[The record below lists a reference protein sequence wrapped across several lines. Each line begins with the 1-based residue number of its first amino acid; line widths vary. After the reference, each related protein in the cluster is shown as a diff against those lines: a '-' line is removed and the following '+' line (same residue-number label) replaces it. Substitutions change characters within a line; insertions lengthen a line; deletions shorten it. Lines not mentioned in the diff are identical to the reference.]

1 MIMEFERVYNF
12 IILLSSVFNG
22 TCALLFFN
30 VFLEK
35 RFSKKAFTILAAA
48 AIVLLA
54 AIKLVNYMVFG
65 ELDILGYETQVF
77 RCIAKF
83 LSAGIIFLYAFL
95 LFKDNWI
102 RKIIACVVPV
112 VLLGVANIAHLILRY
127 FLIATEAEYH
137 ILIALLSVILLNCFF
152 YAAIRSSAKFMKS
165 ENFIYYKKDIPII
178 LLAFAVSFVILLI
191 SCLMM
196 SFFYSSVTLDEIAV
210 IALSVLAIIAFD
222 IIIISLVFRLAAQHR
237 IQKETELQ
245 LIGKSLEN
253 QYANNIREQ
262 DQVFRRMRH
271 DFKHHMC
278 VMDVLLGQEKIDEA
292 REYLKNYISL
302 ADINTYIETGNEYVN
317 AILNSKITLAKNN
330 GMAITS
336 VIAGDIDGVDNVDL
350 CNLLGNLLD
359 NAIEAGAHTEDKTI
373 VFKLVAEDQRIR
385 INISNSIS
393 ESVMERNL
401 ELKTSKSDVKNHGF
415 GTKSVKEI
423 ASKYNGIA
431 DFYEEG
437 NRFFANVVLVKIN

>member
-35 RFSKKAFTILAAA
+35 RFSKKVFTILAAA
-48 AIVLLA
+48 AVVLLV

-152 YAAIRSSAKFMKS
+152 YAAIKFSAKFMKS

-222 IIIISLVFRLAAQHR
+222 IITISLVFRLAAQHR

-278 VMDVLLGQEKIDEA
+278 VMDVLLGQGKIDEA

-302 ADINTYIETGNEYVN
+302 TDINTYIETGNEYVN

-336 VIAGDIDGVDNVDL
+336 VIVGDIDGVDHVDL

-373 VFKLVAEDQRIR
+373 VFKLVAEEQRIR

>member
-35 RFSKKAFTILAAA
+35 RFSKKVFTILAAA
-48 AIVLLA
+48 AVVLLV

-152 YAAIRSSAKFMKS
+152 YAAIKFSAKFMKS

-196 SFFYSSVTLDEIAV
+196 SFFYS
-210 IALSVLAIIAFD
+210 
-222 IIIISLVFRLAAQHR
+222 
-237 IQKETELQ
+237 
-245 LIGKSLEN
+245 
-253 QYANNIREQ
+253 
-262 DQVFRRMRH
+262 
-271 DFKHHMC
+271 
-278 VMDVLLGQEKIDEA
+278 
-292 REYLKNYISL
+292 
-302 ADINTYIETGNEYVN
+302 
-317 AILNSKITLAKNN
+317 
-330 GMAITS
+330 
-336 VIAGDIDGVDNVDL
+336 
-350 CNLLGNLLD
+350 
-359 NAIEAGAHTEDKTI
+359 
-373 VFKLVAEDQRIR
+373 
-385 INISNSIS
+385 
-393 ESVMERNL
+393 
-401 ELKTSKSDVKNHGF
+401 
-415 GTKSVKEI
+415 
-423 ASKYNGIA
+423 
-431 DFYEEG
+431 
-437 NRFFANVVLVKIN
+437 

>member
-30 VFLEK
+30 VFLKK
-35 RFSKKAFTILAAA
+35 RFSKKAFTILATA
-48 AIVLLA
+48 AIVLLV

-152 YAAIRSSAKFMKS
+152 YAAIKSSAKFMKS

-302 ADINTYIETGNEYVN
+302 TDINTYIETGNEYVN

-336 VIAGDIDGVDNVDL
+336 VIAGDIDGVDHVDL

-359 NAIEAGAHTEDKTI
+359 NAIEAGVHTEDKTI

>member
-336 VIAGDIDGVDNVDL
+336 VIAGDIDGVDHVDL

-359 NAIEAGAHTEDKTI
+359 NAIEAGVHTEDKTI